1 MDKNQIFTLWIGKPN
16 KLLDLCVHS
25 WVALKYKVN
34 LYCDFDNREALK
46 EAFADCMDSVFFH
59 HHSIVPLETDV
70 KSVQAQSDIWR
81 FCFLYK
87 FGGTWL
93 DGDMFLFKRLPE
105 DDIII
110 SSEHTP
116 QKGAY
121 KTKGRTMVPNIGV
134 LRLPKDSELM
144 RITLDQ
150 KISWTSKSRVN
161 KFMLKYQKLLRKNED
176 YMKFVAEP
184 NVYCPVSWANSKQ
197 LYYLDEIPSG
207 KYGIDQMSI
216 NDIINNSIGVHLWN
230 NFTYNK
236 HKIDFNK
243 VHQLSLFSKLLKY
256 KPAEL
261 ANSDDH
267 LQ

>member
-1 MDKNQIFTLWIGKPN
+1 MDKNELFTLWIGKPN
-16 KLLDLCVHS
+16 KLLNLCVHS

-34 LYCDFDNREALK
+34 IYCDENNTEELK
-46 EAFADCMDSVFFH
+46 EVFADCLNLVFFH
-59 HHSIVPLETDV
+59 HHNIIPLETDV
-70 KSVQAQSDIWR
+70 KSIQAQSDIWR
-81 FCFLYK
+81 FSFLYK

-93 DGDMFLFKRLPE
+93 DGDMFLFKRLPD

-121 KTKGRTMVPNIGV
+121 KTIGRTLVPNIGV
-134 LRLPKDSELM
+134 LRLPINSKLMEL
-144 RITLDQ
+144 TLKQ
-150 KISWTSKSRVN
+150 KINWNDKSRVN
-161 KFMLKYQKLLRKNED
+161 KFMLKYQKILRACEE

-197 LYYLDEIPSG
+197 IYYNDEIPND
-207 KYGIDQMSI
+207 KYGIKQLSI
-216 NDIINNSIGVHLWN
+216 DEIINNSIGTHLWN

-243 VHQLSLFSKLLKY
+243 IHSQSLFSKLLKY
-256 KPAEL
+256 KPAFK
-261 ANSDDH
+261 AK
-267 LQ
+267 